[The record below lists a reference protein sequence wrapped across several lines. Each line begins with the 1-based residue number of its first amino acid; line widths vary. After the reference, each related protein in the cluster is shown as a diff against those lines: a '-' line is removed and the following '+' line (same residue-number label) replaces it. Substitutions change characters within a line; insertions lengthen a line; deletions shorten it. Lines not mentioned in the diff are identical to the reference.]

1 MSGVLITLVV
11 FLLQFFPFPPP
22 PPSGFET
29 QSAYVQENF
38 DGSDGNNEFV
48 SNDDFRS
55 AVLNNPPGSSFY
67 GYKGF
72 ASIWAAVQD
81 GRIDN
86 LTRNNW
92 KALIDYTRST
102 NDDITRTLVCEAAKA
117 DGREFNGRR
126 CRDFY
131 LSLPKSLSFALV
143 LGFLIIF
150 ICPKIE
156 VSYLKFRAWIVFRLS
171 LTKIL
176 TFTCPLK

>member
-55 AVLNNPPGSSFY
+55 AVLNDPPGSSFY
-67 GYKGF
+67 GYNGF

-92 KALIDYTRST
+92 KALVDYTRST
-102 NDDITRTLVCEAAKA
+102 NDDATRTLVCEAAKA

-126 CRDFY
+126 CKNFY
-131 LSLPKSLSFALV
+131 LPLSYSLNYLLFLSSLFV
-143 LGFLIIF
+143 F
-150 ICPKIE
+150 
-156 VSYLKFRAWIVFRLS
+156 WIVYRKNRFG
-171 LTKIL
+171 
-176 TFTCPLK
+176 